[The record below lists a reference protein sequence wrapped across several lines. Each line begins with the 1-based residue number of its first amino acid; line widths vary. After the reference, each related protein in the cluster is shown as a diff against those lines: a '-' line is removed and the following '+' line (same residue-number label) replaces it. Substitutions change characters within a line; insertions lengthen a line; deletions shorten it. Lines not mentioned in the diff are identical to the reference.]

1 MPVMDGR
8 AVYEYIKK
16 TDRNLS
22 VLFCSGFSFSVLKEN
37 EFKELDVPVLAK
49 PFSAN
54 DLLSAIAELPPQD

>member
-1 MPVMDGR
+1 MVR
-8 AVYEYIKK
+8 
-16 TDRNLS
+16 LS